1 MIYLTGSN
9 GLVGKSFKE
18 ICPHKITSITYR
30 DEVKDVF
37 KSHDRS
43 CLIHLGWSSTTRDID
58 SSKVKNDIW
67 NSQHLFEYY
76 AEKNPEGKI
85 IFVSTAGD
93 MHLDNDCELVDES
106 SLPNPRTL
114 YGRSKLHVERVL
126 DTIQCK
132 TVVLRTT
139 NIWGAE
145 VVKNRVNG
153 LVDKL
158 RAVCNS
164 DEVVEI
170 YADLETRV
178 DLIHLKDFND
188 LLLKVIDCDLENK
201 HEMFIIGG
209 QSISICDII
218 NRVSRNGSLN
228 LRIDQK
234 AEKTYLRVSSTKA
247 ETTFGWKRNNFL

>member
-1 MIYLTGSN
+1 M
-9 GLVGKSFKE
+9 
-18 ICPHKITSITYR
+18 
-30 DEVKDVF
+30 
-37 KSHDRS
+37 
-43 CLIHLGWSSTTRDID
+43 
-58 SSKVKNDIW
+58 
-67 NSQHLFEYY
+67 
-76 AEKNPEGKI
+76 
-85 IFVSTAGD
+85 
-93 MHLDNDCELVDES
+93 
-106 SLPNPRTL
+106 
-114 YGRSKLHVERVL
+114 ERVL